1 MESKPCVTILRI
13 SPQQHT
19 RHPMT
24 FTEVHCLVS
33 PLKHLSFK
41 PPGEQLTDPSFH
53 QKTESCS
60 IYEMSFQLLLVC
72 CIPHCEWRVCQFQVV
87 VYTLILCFHTDSTIT
102 WYLRIKST
110 TKCSYEVFCAAAISV
125 AVTTFLLFTA
135 PRNTKCPW
143 ETGDSKCCDNTLLYK
158 WELHKSSLQ
167 DLHTINVLVYT
178 SVANAILGPFQHVL
192 FLSLT
197 QASNTS
203 SNGTK
208 KKQIIMI
215 TIHHITK
222 LLLIC
227 RIQKQWNVK

>member
-1 MESKPCVTILRI
+1 MSSLLIRHFTKKLRAAAFTRWAFNYYWFVAFLIVNEESLSI
-13 SPQQHT
+13 S
-19 RHPMT
+19 
-24 FTEVHCLVS
+24 
-33 PLKHLSFK
+33 
-41 PPGEQLTDPSFH
+41 
-53 QKTESCS
+53 SCS
-60 IYEMSFQLLLVC
+60 
-72 CIPHCEWRVCQFQVV
+72 
-87 VYTLILCFHTDSTIT
+87 VYFDPVFPYWFHYNC

-158 WELHKSSLQ
+158 WELHKLSLQ

-197 QASNTS
+197 QASNTT

-208 KKQIIMI
+208 KKANYHDYNSSHNKI
-215 TIHHITK
+215 TTN
-222 LLLIC
+222 L
-227 RIQKQWNVK
+227 